1 MIKSGFNKL
10 SVLLALLCFLGLQV
24 IAQTTVQIGLKSDVS
39 PTTLYSPIYRF
50 SATST
55 TTAARSNIVFTS
67 NELAAVGITN
77 GATILSL
84 QFNKT
89 NVANFVTPATFR
101 VFAANTSNTSLAT
114 TLTWASIQN
123 THTQVFS
130 STNFNVPSA
139 AGWVTIVFST
149 PFVYTGGS
157 LEIAT
162 DLAMAGNG
170 GATDNFAWEYTDTIP
185 VTKIVGVASAGTTL
199 NGTTAAYKFRPNT
212 RITFVPSTPCTT
224 PPTAGTSLAS
234 NSLVCSGTSVL
245 LNLSGVSSGSGQT
258 YEWER
263 STTLGGTYTSI
274 GAATISPLR
283 EINPTASYY
292 YRCAVTCSGQTTY
305 STPVLVE
312 VNPGLSG
319 VYTINASLPASS
331 TNFQSINSA
340 VAAMGCGIIGPITF
354 LVDSASGPYNE
365 QVIIP
370 QIQGASATNTIRF
383 IGNNAIVQATTVSAS
398 RHIFRLDG
406 ADFVTLKGFNI
417 KTLATDYGWGVHLT
431 NDARFDSIVDC
442 NIDMS
447 SATSTTTQSYN
458 ACIVASGSTTT
469 VTTTGN
475 NANFCYIANNSLKG
489 AYQGIILAGI
499 SSNLNT
505 SNTIT
510 NNIIED
516 FYANGIEVTNQNR
529 ANISFNNISRA
540 NRTATTT
547 FAGIEVGSGNQNVTV
562 NANKIHDTHNSAS
575 TQSGSAYGIYFN
587 GCDAPVDSENVVTN
601 NLIYNFNSLTGTQY
615 GLYNSSSNGVKY
627 LHNTV
632 VLNDTFST
640 AGIARGFYQ
649 TTTAS
654 NIILRN
660 NIISVSRRGTGLKHC
675 LYFGTA
681 ASTIVSN
688 NNILVTPNNPA
699 TNSIGYYSTS
709 FTTLNDWKTA
719 NGGIYDQ
726 QSLSLSP
733 GFVGPYAGN
742 FIPTNGLVNNTGVPV
757 GVSSDITGS
766 PRSTTNPDPGAY
778 EFSLGPCS
786 APPIAGDA
794 TSNPSLPVCN
804 GDMVELSLDGNS
816 FGSSQTYQWEQSA
829 NIGGPYTTVGSSSI
843 LPVFNTTVTTST
855 YYRCAITCS
864 GITSYSTPVL
874 VVVNTPMAGGTYTI
888 NSTLPT
894 GSGNFQTFEEAAGA
908 VNCGITGSV
917 VFNVASGTYNT
928 QFSLFPKIN
937 GTDSVVFQSAA
948 QDSAQ
953 VIIQHPSGASAS
965 SNYIVNIEKTRNI
978 KFNNLTFI
986 RTGSSANSTII
997 RMDSTQNVSFN
1008 AIHFY
1013 GPTFTSSN
1021 STGTQSAIFSDDVNT
1036 EDSTIV
1042 VNSKFSL
1049 NSNGLWFFSNETTPS
1064 NYIKIENNI
1073 FNVSY
1078 ASVFLKHHNNGFI
1091 NNNNISRGA
1100 TVAADFFGFS
1110 LENNKSTRLSNNIIN
1125 FDRGYGIRLVGSGG
1139 TAQNKF
1145 NIFNNMIN
1153 GSVAATSLLYGISI
1167 ESNASYNVNHLNVFH
1182 NTVVVN
1188 NTSATAGRTI
1198 SMSGTSTSTNENVL
1212 VQNNIL
1218 LNLGSGYV
1226 YYVPANAAANTV
1238 NFNFNAITANG
1249 SNIGT
1254 WGSTT
1259 GIANDMKTWIRATG
1273 QDSLSTRYAPSF
1285 VSSNNLRI
1293 AAASLGNFALACT
1306 PISSVLSDIDGLPRN
1321 STFVYKGA
1329 SEGATAL
1336 TTSSGDGGVWDIL
1349 APNLVSASGNQ
1360 DLTIRLR
1367 NNGIVN
1373 LTSADIHHSVN
1384 GVAGSF
1390 VQFNGNIAP
1399 GKDTVLTIATINM
1412 PVGNNVLKA
1421 WTENINFSATDL
1433 DRTNDTTTVIIQS
1446 NTPLNGTYTVGVG
1459 GNFNNLTEVSAALL
1473 NRVISGNVV
1482 FELLNTYTSS
1492 NESFPITFTYPG
1504 RVLPY
1509 PVTIHPASGVTGIE
1523 TSGDPGS
1530 GNALILLDGISGLT
1544 FDGRAGATGTTL
1556 DWKIRNRRT
1565 ATTYGSVIRLA
1576 NGSQRN
1582 VFNYLT
1588 LESQS
1593 TSTTTGLLHIST
1605 STVAGF
1611 GNSYNVLSNSLLQDR
1626 TDTTRT
1632 TPAVGVYSAGTAAN
1646 PNDSNAI
1653 INNTITNFT
1662 NTGISVT
1669 ATGNGGN
1676 WHINN
1681 NQFYYNSQQTP
1692 TATAAQT
1699 AISFVAES
1707 NGNRITNNTIGGSA
1721 INATGAAWTNSGS
1734 NLFAG
1739 IIVGFDT
1746 LVPSVVSG
1754 NVIKNI
1760 TKTATGGASFTG
1772 IRATQGRFVIS
1783 NNTIGDLITPNA
1795 INNSG
1800 SSTTFGI
1807 EVTNASGTVDTA
1819 FIQNNTVANITTTGV
1834 GTGARLRG
1842 IAVNFNESASVLH
1855 YITGNTVTN
1864 LNCAAATVVLGVDV
1878 IAVAGIVSFN
1888 QSYRPGC
1895 IIANNNIS
1903 NITATTTGATQT
1915 ISTGLASSNYAGSI
1929 YNNTILNVKN
1939 NATNPGPLRASAT
1952 GMYNR
1957 FHSNS
1962 LVYNNMIAL
1971 GEGNAD
1977 SVQINGILISGTGGG
1992 THNYAHNTIIINPSL
2007 SNTVSS
2013 FAFHRGDIN
2022 PMAASAH
2029 PVNLRNNILI
2039 NKVVSAGNHYAI
2051 GLEDV
2056 NNFATGSS
2064 NYNLLYSVDTTKI
2077 ALRVYASHNIT
2088 TWQTASLN
2096 DAQSKSKD
2104 VQFVSPTTGDLHLA
2118 GSSIG
2123 DFDLAGT
2130 PLPMVAVDFDLQPR
2144 NTTAPYMGADEN
2156 VGSPLPVELML
2167 FSGKVNGKHAQL
2179 YWATASEVNT
2189 NYFVVEYAT
2198 DGKNFSIAN
2207 TVKAIGNSAVK
2218 VEYSS
2223 QHLNAFEIS
2232 NALYYRLKIVDVNG
2246 DVSYSK
2252 TIKLSTS
2259 ELANVSAT
2267 VYPNPFINE
2276 VEVDVPAIGDLKAK
2290 VTISNLQGVELMSK
2304 DVVFENGKT
2313 KLIGLDGLSSGI
2325 YLITVES
2332 NNLKQT
2338 LKIVK

>member
-1 MIKSGFNKL
+1 MIKIGPNKL
-10 SVLLALLCFLGLQV
+10 TAFFVLLCFWGLPA
-24 IAQTTVQIGLKSDVS
+24 IAQTTVQIGLKSNVS
-39 PTTLYSPIYRF
+39 PTTLYSPIYRI

-55 TTAARSNIVFTS
+55 ATAARSNIVFTAD
-67 NELAAVGITN
+67 ELAAVGITN
-77 GATILSL
+77 GSTILSL

-123 THTQVFS
+123 SHTQVFS
-130 STNFNVPSA
+130 STNFNMPSA

-162 DLAMAGNG
+162 DLAMVGNG

-199 NGTTAAYKFRPNT
+199 NGTTTAYKFRPNT
-212 RITFVPSTPCTT
+212 RITFVPPTPCTT
-224 PPTAGTSLAS
+224 PPTAGISLAS
-234 NSLVCSGTSVL
+234 SSLVCSGNQVL
-245 LNLSGVSSGSGQT
+245 LSLSGVSTGSGQT
-258 YEWER
+258 YQWER
-263 STTLGGTYTSI
+263 STTIGGTYTSI

-283 EINPTASYY
+283 EINPTTSYY
-292 YRCAVTCSGQTTY
+292 YRCAVTCGGQTTY

-319 VYTINASLPASS
+319 LYTINAALPASS
-331 TNFQSINSA
+331 TNFQSINNA
-340 VAAMGCGIIGPITF
+340 VAAMACGIIGPVTF

-365 QVIIP
+365 QIVIP
-370 QIQGASATNTIRF
+370 QIAGASATNTIRF
-383 IGNNAIVQATTVSAS
+383 IGNNAIVQATTVSAN
-398 RHIFRLDG
+398 RHLFRLDG
-406 ADFVTLKGFNI
+406 ADFVTIKGFNI

-431 NDARFDSIVDC
+431 NDARFDSIIDC

-447 SATSTTTQSYN
+447 SAISTTTQSYN
-458 ACIVASGSTTT
+458 ACIVASGSTTV

-475 NANFCYIANNSLKG
+475 NANFCYIGNNRLKG
-489 AYQGIILAGI
+489 GYQGIILAGI

-540 NRTATTT
+540 NRTTTTT
-547 FAGIEVGSGNQNVTV
+547 FAGIEVGSGNQNLTI
-562 NANKIHDTHNSAS
+562 NANKVHDTHNSAS
-575 TQSGSAYGIYFN
+575 TQSGSAYGIYFTT
-587 GCDAPVDSENVVTN
+587 CDAPVDSENVVTN

-615 GLYNSSSNGVKY
+615 GLYNSNSDGVKY

-654 NIILRN
+654 NITLRN

-675 LYFGTA
+675 LYFGTP
-681 ASTIVSN
+681 ASTIVSD

-733 GFVGPYAGN
+733 GFVGPYVGN
-742 FIPTNGLVNNTGVPV
+742 FVPTNGFVNNTGVPV
-757 GVSSDITGS
+757 GVTSDINGS
-766 PRSTTNPDPGAY
+766 ARSLTNPDPGAY
-778 EFSLGPCS
+778 EFTLGPCA
-786 APPIAGDA
+786 APPTAGDA

-816 FGSSQTYQWEQSA
+816 FGSSQTYQWEQSP
-829 NIGGPYTTVGSSSI
+829 NIGGPYTSLGSSSI
-843 LPVFNTTVTTST
+843 LPVFNTTVTAST
-855 YYRCAITCS
+855 YFRCAITCS

-874 VVVNTPMAGGTYTI
+874 VQVNPPLAGGTYTI
-888 NSTLPT
+888 NSSSPT

-917 VFNVASGTYNT
+917 IFNVASGTYTT
-928 QFSLFPKIN
+928 QFSLFPKII

-953 VIIQHPSGASAS
+953 VIIQQPSGASAS
-965 SNYIVNIEKTRNI
+965 TNYIVNIDKTRNI

-986 RTGSSANSTII
+986 RTGSAANSTII
-997 RMDSTQNVSFN
+997 RMDSTQNVTFN

-1049 NSNGLWFFSNETTPS
+1049 NSNGLWFFSNETIPS

-1078 ASVFLKHHNNGFI
+1078 ASVFLKHHNNGVI

-1100 TVAADFFGFS
+1100 TVAADFFGLS
-1110 LENNKSTRLSNNIIN
+1110 LENNKSARVFNNTIN
-1125 FDRGYGIRLVGSGG
+1125 FDRGYGIRLIGSGG

-1145 NIFNNMIN
+1145 NVFNNMIN

-1167 ESNASYNVNHLNVFH
+1167 ESTASYNVNHLNVFH

-1198 SMSGTSTSTNENVL
+1198 NMSGTSTSTNENVL

-1259 GIANDMKTWIRATG
+1259 GITNDMKTWIRTTG

-1285 VSSNNLRI
+1285 VSTTNLRI
-1293 AAASLGNFALACT
+1293 AVASQGNFALACT
-1306 PISSVLSDIDGLPRN
+1306 PITNFLVDIDGLPRN
-1321 STFVYKGA
+1321 STYVYKGA
-1329 SEGATAL
+1329 SEGAVPLA
-1336 TTSSGDGGVWDIL
+1336 TTGGDAGVWDIL
-1349 APNLVSASGNQ
+1349 SPNVVSENGNQNLVA
-1360 DLTIRLR
+1360 RLR
-1367 NNGIVN
+1367 NNGLVN
-1373 LTSADIHHSVN
+1373 ITSVDIYHSIN
-1384 GVAGSF
+1384 NIPGPF
-1390 VQFNGNIAP
+1390 LQFNGNLAP
-1399 GKDTVLTIATINM
+1399 GKDTVLNIAIVNM
-1412 PVGNNVLKA
+1412 PISNNELKV
-1421 WTENINFSATDL
+1421 WTDNVNFSGTDL
-1433 DRTNDTTTVIIQS
+1433 DRSNDTVAIIILS
-1446 NTPLNGTYTVGVG
+1446 NTPLNGSYTVGVN
-1459 GNFNNLTEVSAALL
+1459 GNFNSLTEVANALIT
-1473 NRVISGNVV
+1473 RVISGHVV
-1482 FELLNTYTSS
+1482 FELLNSYSSS

-1509 PVTIHPASGVTGIE
+1509 PVTIHPALGVTGIE

-1530 GNALILLDGISGLT
+1530 GNALITLDGISGLT

-1565 ATTYGSVIRLA
+1565 ATTISSVIRLT

-1593 TSTTTGLLHIST
+1593 TGTATGLFHLST

-1611 GNSYNVLSNSLLQDR
+1611 GNSYNTLSNSLLQDR
-1626 TDTTRT
+1626 TDSTRT
-1632 TPAVGVYSAGTAAN
+1632 TPAVCVYSAGTAAN
-1646 PNDSNAI
+1646 PNDSNVI

-1669 ATGNGGN
+1669 STGNGGN

-1681 NQFYYNSQQTP
+1681 NQLYYNSQQTP

-1721 INATGAAWTNSGS
+1721 INATGTAWTNSGS

-1760 TKTATGGASFTG
+1760 AKTATGGASFTG

-1783 NNTIGDLITPNA
+1783 NNIIGDLITPNS
-1795 INNSG
+1795 ISNSG

-1807 EVTNASGTVDTA
+1807 EVTNASGTADTA
-1819 FIQNNTVANITTTGV
+1819 FIQNNTVANITTTGT

-1842 IAVNFNESASVLH
+1842 IAVNFSENASVLH

-1864 LNCAAATVVLGVDV
+1864 LKCASATLVVNVDL

-1903 NITATTTGATQT
+1903 NISATTTGATQT
-1915 ISTGLASSNYAGSI
+1915 ISAGLASSNYAGFI
-1929 YNNTILNVKN
+1929 YNNTILNIKN
-1939 NATNPGPLRASAT
+1939 NATNPGPLRASAV

-1992 THNYAHNTIIINPSL
+1992 THNYAHNTIVINPST
-2007 SNTVSS
+2007 SNIVSS

-2022 PMAASAH
+2022 PIAASAH
-2029 PVNLRNNILI
+2029 PVNLRNNIFI
-2039 NKVVSAGNHYAI
+2039 NKILSAGDHYAI
-2051 GLEDV
+2051 GFEDV

-2077 ALRVYASHNIT
+2077 ALRGTVSHNIT

-2104 VQFVSPTTGDLHLA
+2104 VQFVSPTTADLHLA

-2130 PLPMVAVDFDLQPR
+2130 PIALVAVDFDLQTR
-2144 NTTAPYMGADEN
+2144 NTIAPYMGADEN

-2189 NYFVVEYAT
+2189 NYFVVEFAN
-2198 DGKNFSIAN
+2198 DGKNFSTAN
-2207 TVKAIGNSAVK
+2207 TVKAKGNSSVR
-2218 VEYSS
+2218 VDYNS
-2223 QHLNAFEIS
+2223 QHLNAFEMLD
-2232 NALYYRLKIVDVNG
+2232 AVYYRLKIVDLNG
-2246 DVSYSK
+2246 AVSYSK
-2252 TIKLSTS
+2252 IIKLSIS
-2259 ELANVSAT
+2259 ELANASAT

-2290 VTISNLQGVELMSK
+2290 VTITNLQGVELMSK

-2313 KLIGLDGLSSGI
+2313 KLIGLDALSSGI

-2332 NNLKQT
+2332 NEFKQT

>member
-10 SVLLALLCFLGLQV
+10 SVLFVLFCFLGLQA

-39 PTTLYSPIYRF
+39 PTTLYSPIYRV

-55 TTAARSNIVFTS
+55 VTAARSNIVFTA

-77 GATILSL
+77 GSTILSL

-101 VFAANTSNTSLAT
+101 VFAANTSNASLAT

-162 DLAMAGNG
+162 DLAMVGNG
-170 GATDNFAWEYTDTIP
+170 GATDNFAWQYTDTIP

-199 NGTTAAYKFRPNT
+199 NGTVAGYKFRPNT

-224 PPTAGTSLAS
+224 PPTAGTSLVS
-234 NSLVCSGTSVL
+234 SSLVCSGSSVL
-245 LNLSGVSSGSGQT
+245 LDLSGVSSGSGQT

-263 STTLGGTYTSI
+263 STTIGGTYTSI

-292 YRCAVTCSGQTTY
+292 YRCAVTCGANTTY
-305 STPVLVE
+305 STPVLVQ

-319 VYTINASLPASS
+319 VFTINASLPASAN
-331 TNFQSINSA
+331 NFQTINDA
-340 VAAMGCGIIGPITF
+340 VAALGCGITGPVTF
-354 LVDSASGPYNE
+354 LVDSVSGPYNE
-365 QVIIP
+365 QVVIP
-370 QIQGASATNTIRF
+370 QITGASATNTIRF
-383 IGNNAIVQATTVSAS
+383 IGNNAIVQATSVSAN

-417 KTLATDYGWGVHLT
+417 KTLATDFGWGVHLT
-431 NDARFDSIVDC
+431 NDARFDSIIDC

-447 SATSTTTQSYN
+447 TATSTSSQSN
-458 ACIVASGSTTT
+458 SACIVASGSTTS
-469 VTTTGN
+469 VTATGN
-475 NANFCYIANNSLKG
+475 NANFCFIGNNKLKG
-489 AYQGIILAGI
+489 AYQGIILAGV

-510 NNIIED
+510 YNNIED
-516 FYANGIEVTNQNR
+516 FYGNGVDVTNQNR

-540 NRTATTT
+540 NRTTTTT
-547 FAGIEVGSGNQNVTV
+547 FAGIELGSGNQNVTI

-575 TQSGSAYGIYFN
+575 TQSGSAYGIYFTS
-587 GCDAPVDSENVVTN
+587 CDAPADSENVVIN
-601 NLIYNFNSLTGTQY
+601 NLIYNFNSLTGAQY

-640 AGIARGFYQ
+640 SGTTRGFYQ
-649 TTTAS
+649 LTTAS
-654 NIILRN
+654 NITLRN
-660 NIISVSRRGTGLKHC
+660 NIISVSRRGTGTKHC
-675 LYFGTA
+675 LYFGA
-681 ASTIVSN
+681 ATSTITSDN
-688 NNILVTPNNPA
+688 NVLVTPNNPA

-726 QSLSLSP
+726 QSISISP

-742 FIPTNGLVNNTGVPV
+742 FIPTNGLVNNTGLPV
-757 GVSSDITGS
+757 GVTSDINGAT
-766 PRSTTNPDPGAY
+766 RSLTNPDPGAY
-778 EFSLGPCS
+778 EFSLGPC
-786 APPIAGDA
+786 ATPPVAGDA

-829 NIGGPYTTVGSSSI
+829 NISGPYTAMGTPSI
-843 LPVFNTTVTTST
+843 LPIFNTSVTAST

-874 VVVNTPMAGGTYTI
+874 VQVNAPMAGGTYTI
-888 NSTLPT
+888 NSALPT

-908 VNCGITGSV
+908 VNCGITGSII
-917 VFNVASGTYNT
+917 FNVASGTYTT
-928 QFSLFPKIN
+928 QFRLFPKII
-937 GTDSVVFQSAA
+937 GADSVVFQSAA

-953 VIIQHPSGASAS
+953 VIIRHPSGASAS

-997 RMDSTQNVSFN
+997 RMDSTQHISFN
-1008 AIHFY
+1008 AVHFY
-1013 GPTFTSSN
+1013 GPTFTAAN

-1042 VNSKFSL
+1042 INSKFSL
-1049 NSNGLWFFSNETTPS
+1049 NSNGLWFFSNDTTPS

-1078 ASVFLKHHNNGFI
+1078 ASIFLKHHNNGVI
-1091 NNNNISRGA
+1091 NKNNISRGA
-1100 TVAADFFGFS
+1100 TVAADFFGLS
-1110 LENNKSTRLSNNIIN
+1110 LENNKSTRVSNNTIN
-1125 FDRGYGIRLVGSGG
+1125 FDRGYGIRLIGSSG
-1139 TAQNKF
+1139 TAQNRF

-1153 GSVAATSLLYGISI
+1153 GSIAATSLLYGISI
-1167 ESNASYNVNHLNVFH
+1167 ESNTSYNVNYLNILH

-1188 NTSATAGRTI
+1188 NTSTTTSRTI
-1198 SMSGTSTSTNENVL
+1198 NMSGTSTSTNENVL
-1212 VQNNIL
+1212 VHNNIL
-1218 LNLGSGYV
+1218 LNSGSGYV
-1226 YYVPANAAANTV
+1226 YYVPSNAAASTV
-1238 NFNFNAITANG
+1238 NFNFNAIAANG
-1249 SNIGT
+1249 NNIGT

-1259 GIANDMKTWIRATG
+1259 GIANEMKTWIRATG
-1273 QDSLSTRYAPSF
+1273 QDSLSTRYAPNF
-1285 VSSNNLRI
+1285 VSANNLRI
-1293 AAASLGNFALACT
+1293 AASSLGNFALACT

-1321 STFVYKGA
+1321 STYVYKGA

-1336 TTSSGDGGVWDIL
+1336 TTTIGDGGVWDIV
-1349 APNLVSASGNQ
+1349 APTLVSASGSQ
-1360 DLTIRLR
+1360 DITIRLR

-1373 LTSADIHHSVN
+1373 LTSADIYHSIN
-1384 GVAGSF
+1384 GIAGSF
-1390 VQFNGNIAP
+1390 VQFNGNLAP
-1399 GKDTVLTIATINM
+1399 GKDTVLTIANVNM
-1412 PVGNNVLKA
+1412 PIGNNLLKA
-1421 WTENINFSATDL
+1421 WTENINSSAADL
-1433 DRTNDTTTVIIQS
+1433 DRTNDTTTITIQS

-1492 NESFPITFTYPG
+1492 NESFPITFAYPG

-1509 PVTIHPASGVTGIE
+1509 PITIHPASGVTGIE

-1530 GNALILLDGISGLT
+1530 GNALIILDGISGLT
-1544 FDGRAGATGTTL
+1544 FDGRAGATGTTR

-1565 ATTYGSVIRLA
+1565 ATTYGSVIRLT

-1611 GNSYNVLSNSLLQDR
+1611 GNSYNTLSNSLLQDR

-1646 PNDSNAI
+1646 PNDSNVI

-1662 NTGISVT
+1662 NTGVSVT

-1676 WHINN
+1676 WNISN

-1699 AISFVAES
+1699 AINFIAES

-1721 INATGAAWTNSGS
+1721 LNATGAAWTNSGA

-1739 IIVGFDT
+1739 IVIGCDT
-1746 LVPSVVSG
+1746 LVPSLVSG

-1760 TKTATGGASFTG
+1760 TKSSTSGASFTG

-1783 NNTIGDLITPNA
+1783 NNTIGDLTASNSI
-1795 INNSG
+1795 INSG

-1807 EVTNASGTVDTA
+1807 EVTNASGTADTA
-1819 FIQNNTVANITTTGV
+1819 FIQNNTVANITTTGA

-1842 IAVNFNESASVLH
+1842 ISIGFSSSASVLH
-1855 YITGNTVTN
+1855 YITGNTVAN
-1864 LNCAAATVVLGVDV
+1864 LSCAAATTALGVDV
-1878 IAVAGIVSFN
+1878 IAVAGIISFN
-1888 QSYRPGC
+1888 QSYRPGS

-1903 NITATTTGATQT
+1903 NIAATTTSTTQT
-1915 ISTGLASSNYAGSI
+1915 LSAGIASSNYAGLM

-1939 NATNPGPLRASAT
+1939 SATNPGPLRASAI

-1962 LVYNNMIAL
+1962 LVYNNMITM
-1971 GEGNAD
+1971 GEGNSD
-1977 SVQINGILISGTGGG
+1977 SAQINGILISGTGGG
-1992 THNYAHNTIIINPSL
+1992 THNYAHNTVVINPST
-2007 SNTVSS
+2007 SNNVSS

-2022 PMAASAH
+2022 PIAASAH
-2029 PVNLRNNILI
+2029 PLNLRNNIFI
-2039 NKVVSAGNHYAI
+2039 NRIIATGDHYAI

-2056 NNFATGSS
+2056 NGFATGAS
-2064 NYNLLYSVDTTKI
+2064 NYNMLYSIDTTKI
-2077 ALRVYASHNIT
+2077 AFFGSASHNIT

-2096 DAQSKSKD
+2096 DAQSKSKN
-2104 VQFVSPTTGDLHLA
+2104 VQFIDVTTGDLHLA
-2118 GSSIG
+2118 GTSVG

-2130 PLPMVAVDFDLQPR
+2130 PIALVVVDYDLQTR

-2156 VGSPLPVELML
+2156 VGSPLPVELMW
-2167 FSGKVNGKHAQL
+2167 FSGKVNGKNAQL
-2179 YWATASEVNT
+2179 SWATASEVNT
-2189 NYFVVEYAT
+2189 NYFVVEYAI
-2198 DGKNFSIAN
+2198 DGKNFSTAN
-2207 TVKAIGNSAVK
+2207 TVKANGNSAVK
-2218 VEYSS
+2218 VEYNN
-2223 QHLNAFEIS
+2223 QHLNAFDIA
-2232 NALYYRLKIVDVNG
+2232 NTLYYRLKIVDLNG

-2252 TIKLSTS
+2252 TIKLSMA
-2259 ELANVSAT
+2259 ELTNASAT
-2267 VYPNPFINE
+2267 AYPNPFINE
-2276 VEVDVPAIGDLKAK
+2276 VVVDVPTIGDTKAK
-2290 VTISNLQGVELMSK
+2290 VTITNLQGVELMRQETQ
-2304 DVVFENGKT
+2304 FENGKT
-2313 KLIGLDGLSSGI
+2313 KLVGLDGLSSGI

-2332 NNLKQT
+2332 NEFKQT

>member
-10 SVLLALLCFLGLQV
+10 TVLFVLFCFWGLQA

-39 PTTLYSPIYRF
+39 PTTLYSPIYRV

-55 TTAARSNIVFTS
+55 VTAARSNIVFTA

-77 GATILSL
+77 GSTILSL

-101 VFAANTSNTSLAT
+101 VFAANTSNASLAT

-162 DLAMAGNG
+162 DLAMVGNG
-170 GATDNFAWEYTDTIP
+170 GATDNFAWQYTDTIP

-199 NGTTAAYKFRPNT
+199 NGAVAGYKFRPNT

-224 PPTAGTSLAS
+224 PPTAGTSLVS
-234 NSLVCSGTSVL
+234 RSLVCSGSSVL
-245 LNLSGVSSGSGQT
+245 LDLSGVSAGSGQT

-263 STTLGGTYTSI
+263 STTIGGTYTSV

-292 YRCAVTCSGQTTY
+292 YRCAVTCGANTTY
-305 STPVLVE
+305 STPVLVQ

-319 VYTINASLPASS
+319 VFTINASLPASAN
-331 TNFQSINSA
+331 NFQTINNA
-340 VAAMGCGIIGPITF
+340 VAALGCGITGPVTF
-354 LVDSASGPYNE
+354 LVDSVSGPYNE
-365 QVIIP
+365 QVVIP
-370 QIQGASATNTIRF
+370 QIAGASATNTIRF
-383 IGNNAIVQATTVSAS
+383 IGNNAIVQATTVTAN

-417 KTLATDYGWGVHLT
+417 KTLATDFAWGVHLT
-431 NDARFDSIVDC
+431 NDARFDSIIDC

-447 SATSTTTQSYN
+447 SATATTTQSYN
-458 ACIVASGSTTT
+458 ACIVSSGSTTT

-475 NANFCYIANNSLKG
+475 NANFCYIGNNKLKG
-489 AYQGIILAGI
+489 GYQGIILAGI
-499 SSNLNT
+499 STSLNT

-516 FYANGIEVTNQNR
+516 FYGNGIEITNQNR
-529 ANISFNNISRA
+529 ANISFNDISRA

-547 FAGIEVGSGNQNVTV
+547 FAGIELGTGNQNVTI
-562 NANKIHDTHNSAS
+562 NANKIHDTHNSAT
-575 TQSGSAYGIYFN
+575 TQSGAAYGIYSTT
-587 GCDAPVDSENVVTN
+587 CDAPVDSENVVTN

-615 GLYNSSSNGVKY
+615 GLYNSNSDGVKY

-640 AGIARGFYQ
+640 AGIVRGFYQ
-649 TTTAS
+649 TTLAT
-654 NIILRN
+654 NITLRN

-675 LYFGTA
+675 VYFGA
-681 ASTIVSN
+681 ATSTISSDN
-688 NNILVTPNNPA
+688 NVLVTTNNPA
-699 TNSIGYYSTS
+699 IYSIGYYSTS
-709 FTTLNDWKTA
+709 FTTLNDWKNA

-726 QSLSLSP
+726 QSISLSP
-733 GFVGPYAGN
+733 GFVGPYVGN
-742 FIPTNGLVNNTGVPV
+742 FVPTNGFVNNTGVPV
-757 GVSSDITGS
+757 GVSSDINGS
-766 PRSTTNPDPGAY
+766 ARSLTNPDPGAY
-778 EFSLGPCS
+778 EFSLGPC
-786 APPIAGDA
+786 ATPPTAGNS

-816 FGSSQTYQWEQSA
+816 FGTSQTYQWEQSA
-829 NIGGPYTTVGSSSI
+829 NIGGPYTAMGTPNI
-843 LPVFNTTVTTST
+843 LPIFNTAVTAST

-864 GITSYSTPVL
+864 GITSYSTPVF
-874 VVVNTPMAGGTYTI
+874 VQVNPPLAGGTYTI
-888 NSTLPT
+888 NSSLPT

-917 VFNVASGTYNT
+917 IFNVASGTYTT
-928 QFSLFPKIN
+928 QFRLFPKII
-937 GTDSVVFQSAA
+937 GTDSVVFQSAV
-948 QDSAQ
+948 QDSAM
-953 VIIQHPSGASAS
+953 VIIQQPSSASAS

-986 RTGSSANSTII
+986 RTGSSTNSTII
-997 RMDSTQNVSFN
+997 RMDSTQNISFN
-1008 AIHFY
+1008 AVHFY
-1013 GPTFTSSN
+1013 GPTYTAAN

-1049 NSNGLWFFSNETTPS
+1049 NSNGLWFFSNENLPS

-1078 ASVFLKHHNNGFI
+1078 ASVFLKHHNNGII

-1100 TVAADFFGFS
+1100 TFAADFFGLS
-1110 LENNKSTRLSNNIIN
+1110 LENNKSARVFNNTIS
-1125 FDRGYGIRLVGSGG
+1125 FDRGYGIRLIGSSG

-1145 NIFNNMIN
+1145 NIYNNMIN
-1153 GSVAATSLLYGISI
+1153 GSVAATSLVYGISI
-1167 ESNASYNVNHLNVFH
+1167 ESNASYNVNHLNILH

-1188 NTSATAGRTI
+1188 NTSATTGRTI
-1198 SMSGTSTSTNENVL
+1198 NMSGTSTSTNENVL
-1212 VQNNIL
+1212 IQNNIL
-1218 LNLGSGYV
+1218 LNSGSGYV
-1226 YYVPANAAANTV
+1226 YSVPSNAAASTV
-1238 NFNFNAITANG
+1238 KFNFNSIATNG
-1249 SNIGT
+1249 TNIGT

-1259 GIANDMKTWIRATG
+1259 GIVNEMKTWIRATG
-1273 QDSLSTRYAPSF
+1273 QDSFSTRYAPNF
-1285 VSSNNLRI
+1285 VSANNLRI
-1293 AAASLGNFALACT
+1293 AASSLGNFALACT
-1306 PISSVLSDIDGLPRN
+1306 PISSVLFDIDGLPRN
-1321 STFVYKGA
+1321 STYVYKGA

-1336 TTSSGDGGVWDIL
+1336 TTTSGDGGIWDIL
-1349 APNLVSASGNQ
+1349 SPNPVSTNGNQ
-1360 DLTIRLR
+1360 DLTVRLR

-1373 LTSADIHHSVN
+1373 LTSADIYHSIN

-1390 VQFNGNIAP
+1390 IQFNGNLAP
-1399 GKDTVLTIATINM
+1399 GKDTILTIATVNM
-1412 PVGNNVLKA
+1412 PIGNNVLKA
-1421 WTENINFSATDL
+1421 WTENINFSATDI

-1492 NESFPITFTYPG
+1492 NETFPITFTYPG

-1509 PVTIHPASGVTGIE
+1509 AVTIHPASGVTGIE

-1530 GNALILLDGISGLT
+1530 GNALITLDGISGLT

-1565 ATTYGSVIRLA
+1565 AATYGSVIRLA

-1593 TSTTTGLLHIST
+1593 TGTTTGLFHIST

-1611 GNSYNVLSNSLLQDR
+1611 GNSYNTLSNSLLQDR

-1646 PNDSNAI
+1646 PNDSNVI

-1676 WHINN
+1676 WNISN

-1699 AISFVAES
+1699 AINFIAES
-1707 NGNRITNNTIGGSA
+1707 NSNRITNNTIGGSA
-1721 INATGAAWTNSGS
+1721 LNATGAAWTNSGS

-1746 LVPSVVSG
+1746 LVPSMVSG

-1760 TKTATGGASFTG
+1760 TKTATGGASFAG
-1772 IRATQGRFVIS
+1772 IRANQGRFVIS
-1783 NNTIGDLITPNA
+1783 NNTIGDLTASNSI
-1795 INNSG
+1795 INSG

-1807 EVTNASGTVDTA
+1807 EVTNATGTADTA
-1819 FIQNNTVANITTTGV
+1819 FIQNNIVANITTTGV
-1834 GTGARLRG
+1834 GVGARLRG
-1842 IAVNFNESASVLH
+1842 IAVNFNEDASVLH

-1864 LNCAAATVVLGVDV
+1864 LKCASATLVMNIDL
-1878 IAVAGIVSFN
+1878 IAVVGIVSFN

-1895 IIANNNIS
+1895 VIANNNIS
-1903 NITATTTGATQT
+1903 NISATTTGATQT
-1915 ISTGLASSNYAGSI
+1915 ISAGLASSNYAGLI
-1929 YNNTILNVKN
+1929 YNNTILNVN
-1939 NATNPGPLRASAT
+1939 NSATNPGPLRASAV

-1977 SVQINGILISGTGGG
+1977 SAQINGILISGTGGG
-1992 THNYAHNTIIINPSL
+1992 THNYAHNTVVINPST
-2007 SNTVSS
+2007 SNNVSS

-2029 PVNLRNNILI
+2029 PINLRNNIFI
-2039 NKVVSAGNHYAI
+2039 NKIVSAGNHYAI

-2056 NNFATGSS
+2056 SGFATGAS
-2064 NYNLLYSVDTTKI
+2064 NYNMLYSVDTTKI
-2077 ALRVYASHNIT
+2077 ALFGSVSHNIT

-2104 VQFVSPTTGDLHLA
+2104 VQFVSPTAGDLHLA
-2118 GSSIG
+2118 GTSVG

-2130 PLPMVAVDFDLQPR
+2130 PIALVAVDYDLQTR

-2156 VGSPLPVELML
+2156 VGSPLPVELMW
-2167 FSGKVNGKHAQL
+2167 FSGKVNGKNAQL
-2179 YWATASEVNT
+2179 SWATASEVNT
-2189 NYFVVEYAT
+2189 NYFVVEYAI
-2198 DGKNFSIAN
+2198 DGKNFSTAN
-2207 TVKAIGNSAVK
+2207 TVKANGNSAVK
-2218 VEYSS
+2218 VEYNN
-2223 QHLNAFEIS
+2223 QHLNAFDIA
-2232 NALYYRLKIVDVNG
+2232 NTLYYRLKIVDLNG

-2252 TIKLSTS
+2252 TIKLSIA
-2259 ELANVSAT
+2259 ELTNASAT
-2267 VYPNPFINE
+2267 AYPNPFINE
-2276 VEVDVPAIGDLKAK
+2276 VVVDVPTIGDTKAK
-2290 VTISNLQGVELMSK
+2290 VTITNLQGVELMRQETQ
-2304 DVVFENGKT
+2304 FENGKT
-2313 KLIGLDGLSSGI
+2313 KLVGLDGLSSGI

-2332 NNLKQT
+2332 NEFKQT